1 VTKGKTSGFG
11 RVYTVAQ
18 NKISR
23 GVCILKKIIL
33 VMYIF
38 YLYLNPWH
46 VAEGGEVKSIGAPFL
61 RIGQGARPSAM
72 GGAFSAVSGDS
83 NSSCWNPAGL
93 ALLDK
98 RWRFHASSAR
108 LFHDIPYYYGG
119 LVLHTARYGSFGLN
133 LFHLELGNLEFRTE
147 KSDEYIRKF
156 RAFDLVVTASYAV
169 SLKYF
174 LFGVNGK
181 YLYDS
186 IDSSGEGGTA
196 FDLGVTYANRFFKS
210 AVVLKNVEMPRT
222 LPLIG
227 DKLTYPYE
235 LPTTLVFGGNL
246 SPWRELLIA
255 VDYNC
260 FRYRKAEIKFGIEYC
275 VENIPDIRAYIRAGY
290 NLDMERDSYLDIN
303 SFAFG
308 LGADVN
314 RYGIDRIDY
323 AFCPHPSL
331 PQTHRVSLEF
341 SWGDESKTYVGY
353 VLASLEED
361 IIAIAFEEY
370 FIVQKGDTV
379 DIYRELV
386 GRKERIGEAKIIRIT
401 GSLAEA
407 EISNLENKTNR
418 VREND
423 SVIVR

>member
-61 RIGQGARPSAM
+61 RIVQGARPSAM

-83 NSSCWNPAGL
+83 NSGCWNPAGL

-98 RWRFHASSAR
+98 QWRFHASSAR
-108 LFHDIPYYYGG
+108 LFQDITYYYGG
-119 LVLHTARYGSFGLN
+119 LALHKARYGSLGLN
-133 LFHLELGNLEFRTE
+133 LFYLKLGDLEFRTT

-156 RAFDLVVTASYAV
+156 RAFDLVATVSYAV
-169 SLKYF
+169 SFKYF

-196 FDLGVTYANRFFKS
+196 FDLGLMYTSRFFKS
-210 AVVLKNVEMPRT
+210 AVVLKNVATPRT

-235 LPTTLVFGGNL
+235 LPTTFVFGGNI
-246 SPWRELLIA
+246 SPRRGLLIA
-255 VDYNC
+255 VDYNY
-260 FRYRKAEIKFGIEYC
+260 FRYRKDEIKFGIEYC
-275 VENIPDIRAYIRAGY
+275 MKNRAYIRAGY
-290 NLDMERDSYLDIN
+290 NLDMARDSYLDVN
-303 SFAFG
+303 SFTFG

-314 RYGIDRIDY
+314 RYRIDRIDY
-323 AFCPHPSL
+323 ALCPHPSL
-331 PQTHRVSLEF
+331 PRTHRVSLEF

-361 IIAIAFEEY
+361 NIIAIAFEQY

-379 DIYRELV
+379 DIYRELA
-386 GRKERIGEAKIIRIT
+386 GGKERIGEAKIIRII

-407 EISNLENKTNR
+407 EISNLENRTNR

-423 SVIVR
+423 LVIVR